1 METRIDSRIDVYV
14 KGQKPCSGLSS
25 LFLARIARLCAAPSP
40 VGGSV
45 GDGLPRRARL
55 PFPRL
60 QLARSPPPS
69 RRSSQHCRRTFP
81 GRRAP
86 NRPNNS
92 VKTQEEHLE
101 ANMSVMPTTAKA
113 AVVCA
118 VISTAK
124 SSVNLLPFA
133 AVALAPGVC
142 ASVTAASAAV
152 RACAARQREMM
163 RLLKAL

>member
-1 METRIDSRIDVYV
+1 MSKHE
-14 KGQKPCSGLSS
+14 
-25 LFLARIARLCAAPSP
+25 
-40 VGGSV
+40 
-45 GDGLPRRARL
+45 
-55 PFPRL
+55 
-60 QLARSPPPS
+60 
-69 RRSSQHCRRTFP
+69 
-81 GRRAP
+81 
-86 NRPNNS
+86 
-92 VKTQEEHLE
+92 EEHLE

-118 VISTAK
+118 VISTIAE

-152 RACAARQREMM
+152 RARAARQREMM